1 MLTREQLDKL
11 QPLVRH
17 PKYGAL
23 LKAAITSWEKIKP
36 SSDRM
41 GILPKRG
48 KFIRRDSNT
57 CCLIGAS
64 VWKKKYLVS
73 EDCSQEGPYFAACSR
88 EFNISSFE
96 EFRSLIDGFDGRW
109 QNGIR
114 KSSDINDAFI
124 FGMLVRE
131 IVLC

>member
-1 MLTREQLDKL
+1 
-11 QPLVRH
+11 
-17 PKYGAL
+17 
-23 LKAAITSWEKIKP
+23 
-36 SSDRM
+36 M
-41 GILPKRG
+41 GISPKRG
-48 KFIRRDSNT
+48 KFIRGDTNN

-73 EDCSQEGPYFAACSR
+73 EDCSQKGPYFAVCSR
-88 EFNISSFE
+88 EFNISSVE

-114 KSSDINDAFI
+114 ESSDINDAFI